1 MTKPLAAMTQT
12 VGAADAR
19 RDARQ
24 RILMCAPDDFDV
36 RYVINPWME
45 HQIGKAARSLARA
58 QWEAL
63 RDALVDAATIELAA
77 PAAGL
82 PDMVFTA
89 NAGFILGDRVVVSR
103 FRAEERRAEEPLFR
117 AFFEAQG
124 FNVAPWPEEVPFEG
138 AGDALIDRAQPI
150 VWCGHGMRSDEA
162 APRAL
167 EQIFGRHTIGL
178 RLVDPRFYHLDT
190 CFCPLEGGF
199 VMYYAP
205 AFDAQSR
212 AEIEKRTPPEKRI
225 EIGEDDAMR
234 FSCNAVDIGGRIVMN
249 DASPS
254 LQRRLAAAGFTLV
267 LTPLGEF
274 LKAGG
279 SAKCLTLKL
288 AED

>member
-1 MTKPLAAMTQT
+1 MTKPLAARTQA
-12 VGAADAR
+12 VGANAR

-36 RYVINPWME
+36 RYVINPWMQD
-45 HQIGKAARSLARA
+45 HVGNTARSLARA

-63 RDALVDAATIELAA
+63 RDALVGAATIELAT

-103 FRAEERRAEEPLFR
+103 FRAAERRAEEPLFR

-124 FNVAPWPEEVPFEG
+124 YTVAPWPEDVPFEG
-138 AGDALIDRAQPI
+138 AGDALLDRAQPL
-150 VWCGHGMRSDEA
+150 VWCGHGMRSDES

-167 EQIFGRHTIGL
+167 EQVFGRRTIGL

-199 VMYYAP
+199 VIYYPP
-205 AFDAQSR
+205 AFDAASR
-212 AEIEKRTPPEKRI
+212 AAIETLTPPAKRI

-234 FSCNAVDIGGRIVMN
+234 FSCNAVDIDGKVVMN
-249 DASPS
+249 DASPA
-254 LQRRLAAAGFTLV
+254 LQRRLAEAGFTPV

-274 LKAGG
+274 MKAGG

-288 AED
+288 AES